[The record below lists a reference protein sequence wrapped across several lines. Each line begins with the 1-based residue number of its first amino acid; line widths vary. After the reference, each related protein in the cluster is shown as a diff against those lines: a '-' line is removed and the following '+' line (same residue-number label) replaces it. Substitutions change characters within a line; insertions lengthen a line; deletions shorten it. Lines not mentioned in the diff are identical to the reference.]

1 MPIYRLTTAETILRQ
16 YVIEAPTRAA
26 ALEQWQ
32 PGTLYDS
39 QPVPGWETIK
49 HIEEDEPPILPPHR
63 LDCPRCGR
71 VMAMAQGGGFECR
84 YHGCR
89 NE

>member
-16 YVIEAPTRAA
+16 YVIEAPTQAA

-32 PGTLYDS
+32 PGTVYDS

-63 LDCPRCGR
+63 LDCR
-71 VMAMAQGGGFECR
+71 QS
-84 YHGCR
+84 
-89 NE
+89 

>member
-16 YVIEAPTRAA
+16 YVIEAPTQAA

-32 PGTLYDS
+32 PGPVYDS

-49 HIEEDEPPILPPHR
+49 QIEEDEPPHR
-63 LDCPRCGR
+63 LDCR
-71 VMAMAQGGGFECR
+71 QS
-84 YHGCR
+84 
-89 NE
+89 